1 MTKVFFE
8 LRLLAQNIQSLL
20 TVVRC
25 PLSKKKDVSTCVYF
39 QGNVDASLQ

>member
-1 MTKVFFE
+1 MRNYFL
-8 LRLLAQNIQSLL
+8 LRLLAVGTEYPKS
-20 TVVRC
+20 VVRC